1 MSQFTIVMPDL
12 KVVKRVTL
20 PDGQTLPWSYSDL
33 DLSYVPADI
42 HAVEWNI
49 STNKG
54 HVEKTDYSVEE
65 ITDLGIYQ
73 QTLTA
78 WDAKYNTVGQPG
90 DTTPPTDAQKLDDLR
105 GERNRLL
112 SETDWMAGSDVTLS
126 DAWKTYRQA
135 LRDYPSTVSDV
146 DNPPA
151 FPTKP
156 S

>member
-1 MSQFTIVMPDL
+1 MSQFTINVPD
-12 KVVKRVTL
+12 KTVVKDVTL
-20 PDGQTLPWSYSDL
+20 PSGEECLWGFKDL
-33 DLSYVPADI
+33 DLSYIGNDV
-42 HAVEWNI
+42 HAIQWNT

-54 HVEKTDYSVEE
+54 WIEKTDLSIEE
-65 ITDLGIYQ
+65 ITDLGTYK

-78 WDAKYNTVGQPG
+78 WETKYNTEGPG
-90 DTTPPTDAQKLDDLR
+90 NTTEPTDAQKLDFLREERDL
-105 GERNRLL
+105 LL
-112 SETDWMAGSDVTLS
+112 LETDWMAGSDVTMS

>member
-12 KVVKRVTL
+12 KVVKKVTL
-20 PDGQTLPWSYSDL
+20 PDGTILPWAYNDL
-33 DLSYVPADI
+33 DLSYVPTDV
-42 HAVEWNI
+42 HAVEWDT

-78 WDAKYNTVGQPG
+78 FDTKFDDGPGNT
-90 DTTPPTDAQKLDDLR
+90 TEPTDAQKLDDLR
-105 GERNRLL
+105 STRTGLL
-112 SETDWMAGSDVTLS
+112 SETDWMAGSDVTMS

-135 LRDYPSTVSDV
+135 LRDLPANTSDWSNVTYPTEPSD
-146 DNPPA
+146 
-151 FPTKP
+151 
-156 S
+156 

>member
-1 MSQFTIVMPDL
+1 MSQFTIVVPD
-12 KVVKRVTL
+12 KTVVKGVIES
-20 PDGQTLPWSYSDL
+20 DGTIFPWAYNDL
-33 DLSYVPADI
+33 DLSYISADV
-42 HAVEWNI
+42 HAIEWNT

-78 WDAKYNTVGQPG
+78 FDTKYNTVGPG
-90 DTTPPTDAQKLDDLR
+90 NTTEPTEEEKLSDLR
-105 GERNRLL
+105 GKRNLL
-112 SETDWMAGSDVTLS
+112 LAETDWMAGSDVTMS

>member
-1 MSQFTIVMPDL
+1 MSQFTIVVPD
-12 KVVKRVTL
+12 KRVTKIVTL
-20 PDGQTLPWSYSDL
+20 PDGQTGPWSYKDL
-33 DLSYVPADI
+33 DLSYVPTDV
-42 HAVEWNI
+42 HAIQWDT

-54 HVEKTDYSVEE
+54 HVEKTDYTVEE

-73 QTLTA
+73 QTLTDFDTKFTA
-78 WDAKYNTVGQPG
+78 WETENKKE
-90 DTTPPTDAQKLDDLR
+90 PTDAQKLDEIRFD
-105 GERNRLL
+105 RNALL
-112 SETDWMAGSDVTLS
+112 AETDWMSGSDVTMS

-135 LRDYPSTVSDV
+135 LRDYPSTVTDV

>member
-1 MSQFTIVMPDL
+1 MSQFTILVPDQRVI
-12 KVVKRVTL
+12 KVVTL
-20 PDGQTLPWSYSDL
+20 PDGQTLPWAYSDL
-33 DLSYVPADI
+33 DLSNIPTDV
-42 HAVEWNI
+42 HAVVWDT

-54 HVEKTDYSVEE
+54 HVEKTDLSVEE
-65 ITDLGIYQ
+65 ITDLGIYKQ
-73 QTLTA
+73 ILTDYDTKYTA
-78 WDAKYNTVGQPG
+78 WETENKKE
-90 DTTPPTDAQKLDDLR
+90 PTDAQKLDMLR
-105 GERNRLL
+105 GERTSLL
-112 SETDWMAGSDVTLS
+112 IETDWMSGSDVTMS

>member
-1 MSQFTIVMPDL
+1 MPDL

-65 ITDLGIYQ
+65 IT
-73 QTLTA
+73 A
-78 WDAKYNTVGQPG
+78 EN
-90 DTTPPTDAQKLDDLR
+90 
-105 GERNRLL
+105 
-112 SETDWMAGSDVTLS
+112 AG
-126 DAWKTYRQA
+126 
-135 LRDYPSTVSDV
+135 
-146 DNPPA
+146 
-151 FPTKP
+151 
-156 S
+156 